1 MNFSKSARYALYAA
15 LEMARADGPV
25 TVGSVAAGYRIPEGA
40 LAKVLQNMVRAGI
53 AQGVRGIG
61 GGYLL
66 ARPASNVSVLDVLE
80 VFDPPRSKGDCL
92 LSSDHCSGE
101 IECRLRSL
109 FDEVDEMARC
119 TFASVTLDTLVRPPA
134 LAEGAARSRE
144 ERRR

>member
-25 TVGSVAAGYRIPEGA
+25 TVGSVATRYRIPEGA
-40 LAKVLQNMVRAGI
+40 LAKVFQNLVRAGI

-66 ARPASNVSVLDVLE
+66 ARPASGISVLDVLE
-80 VFDPPRSKGDCL
+80 VFDPPRSGCL
-92 LSSDHCSGE
+92 LSSDHCAGE
-101 IECRLRSL
+101 IDCRLRSL

-134 LAEGAARSRE
+134 LAEAEPRRRM
-144 ERRR
+144 ERRDG

>member
-15 LEMARADGPV
+15 LEMARSDGPV
-25 TVGSVAAGYRIPEGA
+25 TVGSVATRYRIPEGA
-40 LAKVLQNMVRAGI
+40 LAKVLQNLVRAGI

-66 ARPASNVSVLDVLE
+66 AKSASEVSVLDVLE
-80 VFDPPRSKGDCL
+80 VFDPPRSGCL

-101 IECRLRSL
+101 IECRLRCL

-119 TFASVTLDTLVRPPA
+119 TFASVTLDTLVRTPA
-134 LAEGAARSRE
+134 LAETEAR
-144 ERRR
+144 ERMQRRDR